1 LPGLLRAIP
10 GASEAQEGG
19 TANSPEGCVYDEQVA
34 KGTGTKEGENLMPT
48 NEQQWKDAEEK
59 VSPPKQ
65 GKEDEGDEAQPAHVA
80 IERKEPIGPKS

>member
-1 LPGLLRAIP
+1 
-10 GASEAQEGG
+10 
-19 TANSPEGCVYDEQVA
+19 
-34 KGTGTKEGENLMPT
+34 MPT